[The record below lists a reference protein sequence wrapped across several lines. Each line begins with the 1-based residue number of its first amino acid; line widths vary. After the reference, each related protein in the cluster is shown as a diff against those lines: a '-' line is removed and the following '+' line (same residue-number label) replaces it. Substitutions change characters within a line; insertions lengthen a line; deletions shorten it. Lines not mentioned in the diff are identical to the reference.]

1 MYVEVGFD
9 QIQYDDGT
17 GRDRMKAIERFA
29 KLLQRNDDVAIN
41 RIERIIDI
49 FEEQD

>member
-49 FEEQD
+49 LEEQD

>member
-1 MYVEVGFD
+1 MYVEVGFA

-29 KLLQRNDDVAIN
+29 KLLQRNDDAALNKIEWIN
-41 RIERIIDI
+41 DI
-49 FEEQD
+49 LEEQD